1 MIQSIFGI
9 YLNRVNI
16 NFVAVVK
23 EERTVEKER
32 PEKRPEERPSG
43 FGRIPKLG
51 AKNASNERSEA
62 PKSYEKVKQH
72 NNNTTQQL
80 HNSEREKAERIK
92 REKDRVRSEK
102 EKAESEKLRL
112 ERERFEKLKAE
123 RDRIDREM
131 EKFREVEKLDK
142 GKVKLDKSSDR
153 NKPEKTL
160 DRSKMGAREHEIK
173 KSIDLKTQNTYRI
186 DKNSN
191 EKRLSVPQ
199 KDQRLANGHV
209 QGKPIP
215 NITKTERDV
224 ANRSDKDKLIA
235 AKQKGPVS
243 EAPKGNGIRMDKR
256 VPDSKKPDDRRPM
269 PSKPGAGSSKAPVS
283 NSFDFDKHVNSLG
296 KNGSKLPP
304 GAVKRKPHPDDIRK
318 KQKRE

>member
-1 MIQSIFGI
+1 M
-9 YLNRVNI
+9 
-16 NFVAVVK
+16 K
-23 EERTVEKER
+23 K
-32 PEKRPEERPSG
+32 
-43 FGRIPKLG
+43 
-51 AKNASNERSEA
+51 
-62 PKSYEKVKQH
+62 H

-92 REKDRVRSEK
+92 GEKDRVRSEK

-131 EKFREVEKLDK
+131 EKFREMEKLDK

-209 QGKPIP
+209 QGKPIL
-215 NITKTERDV
+215 KTERDV
-224 ANRSDKDKLIA
+224 ANRSDKDKLTA
-235 AKQKGPVS
+235 AKQKGPIS
-243 EAPKGNGIRMDKR
+243 EAPKSNGIRMDKR